1 MTEPRPNRLLESAS
15 PYLQQHSHNPVDW
28 YPWGSEALERARRE
42 DKPIFLSIG
51 YSTCHWCHVMAHEC
65 FEDQAIAAVLNEH
78 FVSIKVDREER
89 PDLDETYMNVVT
101 ALTGRG
107 GWPLSVFLTPDLKP
121 FYGGTYFPPA
131 DRGGL
136 PGFPRLLLAMSQA
149 YRKNQ
154 EQIQELG
161 RRVIDHL
168 QTLGELPA
176 AAAEPSR
183 EVADQAVRRLLQEYD
198 PVHGGLGGAPK
209 FPRAL
214 ELGLILYYYHLSR
227 DPQAL
232 EKLGFTLEKM
242 ARGGIYDQL
251 GGGFHR
257 YAVDA
262 AWLVPHFEKMLY
274 DNALLA
280 PIYLAHFQLSG
291 SPLSRRVAA
300 ETLDFALRDME
311 AADGGFYAAW
321 DADSEG
327 VEGKYHV
334 WSLQEVAAVVGS
346 DLGSDLGP
354 DQASLAIA
362 ALGVTAAGNFEGT
375 NVLTRPRSL
384 EELAAAFSLSRPEV
398 EQRLTAALEALRR
411 ARARRV
417 PPHRDDKIVASW
429 NGLMLAALAQGFQVL
444 GERRYYEAAA
454 RAGRFLLAELFREE
468 RLHRSW
474 RQGRVSV
481 PGFSEDYAHLAYGL
495 LELYEADFDPS
506 WLAAARRLVD
516 LLDELFLD
524 PVSGV
529 YFLVARDFFV
539 KEAPLLRA
547 RSIYDQT
554 LPSGSSMAARVC
566 LKLHRLTD
574 EDRYRE
580 RALAILRVLQDQAR
594 ETPWTFAHLLS
605 VQILFLTPPLDL
617 TLVGAP
623 GDPAIQEM
631 LKASYRIFLP
641 ERRLLL
647 KNPADSAALEAV
659 APAAGAYSSL
669 DGAPVAYLCH
679 RFTCLPGIREAQEL
693 ARQLAQIDAGNEEPA
708 S

>member
-1 MTEPRPNRLLESAS
+1 MAEPRPNRLLESAS
-15 PYLQQHSHNPVDW
+15 PYLQQHAHNPVDW
-28 YPWGSEALERARRE
+28 YPWGPEALERARRE

-136 PGFPRLLLAMSQA
+136 PGFPRLLLALSQA

-154 EQIQELG
+154 EQIQELA
-161 RRVIDHL
+161 RRVIAHL

-262 AWLVPHFEKMLY
+262 AWVVPHFEKMLY

-346 DLGSDLGP
+346 DLGP

-384 EELAAAFSLSRPEV
+384 EELAAAFSLSRLEV

-411 ARARRV
+411 ARARRA

-468 RLHRSW
+468 RLQRSW

-529 YFLVARDFFV
+529 YFLVARDQ
-539 KEAPLLRA
+539 EAPLLRA

-594 ETPWTFAHLLS
+594 ETPWAFAHLLS
-605 VQILFLTPPLDL
+605 VQILCLTPPLDL

-659 APAAGAYSSL
+659 APVAGPYSSL

-679 RFTCLPGIREAQEL
+679 QFTCLPGIREAQEL
-693 ARQLAQIDAGNEEPA
+693 ARQLAQIGAGP
-708 S
+708 

>member
-1 MTEPRPNRLLESAS
+1 
-15 PYLQQHSHNPVDW
+15 
-28 YPWGSEALERARRE
+28 
-42 DKPIFLSIG
+42 
-51 YSTCHWCHVMAHEC
+51 
-65 FEDQAIAAVLNEH
+65 
-78 FVSIKVDREER
+78 
-89 PDLDETYMNVVT
+89 VV
-101 ALTGRG
+101 
-107 GWPLSVFLTPDLKP
+107 
-121 FYGGTYFPPA
+121 
-131 DRGGL
+131 
-136 PGFPRLLLAMSQA
+136 
-149 YRKNQ
+149 
-154 EQIQELG
+154 
-161 RRVIDHL
+161 
-168 QTLGELPA
+168 
-176 AAAEPSR
+176 
-183 EVADQAVRRLLQEYD
+183 
-198 PVHGGLGGAPK
+198 
-209 FPRAL
+209 
-214 ELGLILYYYHLSR
+214 
-227 DPQAL
+227 
-232 EKLGFTLEKM
+232 
-242 ARGGIYDQL
+242 
-251 GGGFHR
+251 
-257 YAVDA
+257 
-262 AWLVPHFEKMLY
+262 
-274 DNALLA
+274 
-280 PIYLAHFQLSG
+280 
-291 SPLSRRVAA
+291 
-300 ETLDFALRDME
+300 
-311 AADGGFYAAW
+311 
-321 DADSEG
+321 
-327 VEGKYHV
+327 
-334 WSLQEVAAVVGS
+334 
-346 DLGSDLGP
+346 GSDLGP

-375 NVLTRPRSL
+375 NVLTRPRSRD
-384 EELAAAFSLSRPEV
+384 ELAAAFSLSRLEV
-398 EQRLTAALEALRR
+398 EQRLTAALEALRL

-529 YFLVARDFFV
+529 YFLVARDQ
-539 KEAPLLRA
+539 EAPLLRA

-580 RALAILRVLQDQAR
+580 RALAILRVLQGQAR
-594 ETPWTFAHLLS
+594 ETPSAFAHLLS
-605 VQILFLTPPLDL
+605 VQILYLTTPLDL

-631 LKASYRIFLP
+631 LRASYRIFLP

-659 APAAGAYSSL
+659 APVARPYSSP

-679 RFTCLPGIREAQEL
+679 HFTCLPGIRAAQEL
-693 ARQLAQIDAGNEEPA
+693 AQELGQLSGMAEKPT
-708 S
+708 

>member
-1 MTEPRPNRLLESAS
+1 MTEPRANRLLESAS
-15 PYLQQHSHNPVDW
+15 PYLQQHAHNPVDW
-28 YPWGSEALERARRE
+28 HPWGPEALEKARRE

-78 FVSIKVDREER
+78 FVAVKVDREER

-121 FYGGTYFPPA
+121 FYGGTYFPPS

-136 PGFPRLLLAMSQA
+136 PGFPRLLLALSQS

-154 EQIQELG
+154 DQIQELA
-161 RRVIDHL
+161 RRVIGHL

-176 AAAEPSR
+176 ATAEPSR
-183 EVADQAVRRLLQEYD
+183 EVADQAMGRLLKEYD
-198 PVHGGLGGAPK
+198 SVHGGLGGAPK

-227 DPQAL
+227 DHGAQ

-262 AWLVPHFEKMLY
+262 GWVVPHFEKMLY
-274 DNALLA
+274 DNALLV
-280 PIYLAHFQLSG
+280 PLYLAHFQLSG
-291 SPLSRRVAA
+291 SPLSRRIAA
-300 ETLDFALRDME
+300 ETLDFALRDLE

-327 VEGKYHV
+327 VEGKYYI

-346 DLGSDLGP
+346 DLGA

-375 NVLTRPRSL
+375 NVLTRPRSR
-384 EELAAAFSLSRPEV
+384 EQLAAAFSLSRLEV
-398 EQRLTAALEALRR
+398 EQHLNAALEALRQ
-411 ARARRV
+411 ARVRRV
-417 PPHRDDKIVASW
+417 PPQRDDKIVTSW

-444 GERRYYEAAA
+444 GEPRYYEAAA
-454 RAGRFLLAELFREE
+454 RAGRFLLSELFREG
-468 RLHRSW
+468 RLQRSW

-506 WLAAARRLVD
+506 WLAAAGHLMD
-516 LLDELFLD
+516 LLDDFFLD
-524 PVSGV
+524 PDSGV
-529 YFLVARDFFV
+529 YFLVARDQ
-539 KEAPLLRA
+539 EAPLLRA

-566 LKLHRLTD
+566 LKLHRLTG

-580 RALAILRVLQDQAR
+580 RALNILRVLQGQAR
-594 ETPWTFAHLLS
+594 ETPWGFAHLLS
-605 VQILFLTPPLDL
+605 VQILDLNPPLDL
-617 TLVGAP
+617 TLVGVR
-623 GDPAIQEM
+623 GDPAIEGM
-631 LKASYRIFLP
+631 LKAAYRFFLP

-647 KNPADSAALEAV
+647 KNPADAAALEAV
-659 APAAGAYSSL
+659 APAAGPYSSL

-679 RFTCLPGIREAQEL
+679 HFTCLPGIQEARELEGEL
-693 ARQLAQIDAGNEEPA
+693 ARIAAADEGPQ
-708 S
+708 